1 MLAKASETMNEEGLV
16 FVKEDLASP
25 YTEEIAVLQACF
37 VLFNIPQ
44 SGAVFALHGWLT
56 RQNNGIKLKI
66 AKFNFSIEELRF

>member
-44 SGAVFALHGWLT
+44 SGAVFRYMDG
-56 RQNNGIKLKI
+56 
-66 AKFNFSIEELRF
+66 